1 MREWISQRVTGVSG
15 FCLMQGP
22 EHGAER
28 VLEIVFIQCD
38 EDIHKTGFSFI
49 LEITAMQH
57 FKAEKGEPSSSI
69 LEMFF

>member
-1 MREWISQRVTGVSG
+1 
-15 FCLMQGP
+15 MQGP
-22 EHGAER
+22 EHSAER
-28 VLEIVFIQCD
+28 VEVVFIQCD